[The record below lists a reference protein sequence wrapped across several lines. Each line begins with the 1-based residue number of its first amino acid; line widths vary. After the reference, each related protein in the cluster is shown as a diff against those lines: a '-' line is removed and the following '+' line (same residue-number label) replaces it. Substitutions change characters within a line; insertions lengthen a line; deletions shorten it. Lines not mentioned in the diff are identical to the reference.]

1 MGFPFPPLRRG
12 VARLAEAVLKRAD
25 PTARATLEA
34 TRFGTASDDDEL
46 DGRQLHGTNQLE
58 FTEAHRTRA
67 VQLSRKLFYRSGL
80 YGSLTEMFGA
90 MVVGDGVVL
99 KHRDEGADKFLQGVL
114 ELNRFHE
121 RLPDFTDRWFVD
133 GELPWTVL
141 VPYREPW
148 DAKTATSPPKLAGNA
163 TMLGRVDTLEVTEV
177 KVRAFDRDQVVS
189 VKVQPLDGADFA
201 ARVPGD
207 VAVAIN
213 GVRPTDVDGTMAAA
227 LCLWRINPLGV
238 RGAPLLLRILDK
250 GDSLDRVV
258 AGIVNRQE
266 VASEFAWLAHY
277 TSEAG
282 KVDEAQEKKILGW
295 LQGRRPGKSLV
306 RPMKDGKPTLDLE
319 AVAPDLKAGDSATS
333 YETTLGYLLGSV
345 SVPRMW
351 FGAGGDT
358 NRATAVEQGAPI
370 HRRLKKL
377 SAQYRQALRDL
388 ATYIVYVG
396 QLSGDVAESVDPSD
410 VEVTTADVATRDSVR
425 DVQEVS
431 EMALMVR
438 DLEERRAITSDEGRR
453 MLRRSA
459 MSKPFGECLEGG
471 DLPEEQA
478 ATGAP
483 PAGSSSADAVD
494 ADPATGA
501 GMPAGGA
508 GGPVAPGAATSV
520 QDTALN
526 GAQIQAAASIV
537 QSVVDGTLPEESAV
551 GLLIASFPTWTRERA
566 LAIIHPAAE
575 FEPKVDPPASPPN
588 GPPPPPPPKADPGAS
603 GDAQGAQDAEDPEDP
618 PEPPADGGKPPAGS

>member
-1 MGFPFPPLRRG
+1 MGFPFTPLRRG

-25 PTARATLEA
+25 ATARATLEA
-34 TRFGTASDDDEL
+34 SRFGTASDDDEL

-90 MVVGDGVVL
+90 MVIGDGVVVR
-99 KHRDEGADKFLQGVL
+99 HRDERADKFLQDVL
-114 ELNRFHE
+114 ALNRFHE

-148 DAKTATSPPKLAGNA
+148 DAKTATAPPKLAGRA

-177 KVRAFDRDQVVS
+177 KVQALDRDRVVA

-207 VAVAIN
+207 IAVAN
-213 GVRPTDVDGTMAAA
+213 QGVRPTDVDGTMAAS

-250 GDSLDRVV
+250 GDALDRVV
-258 AGIVNRQE
+258 TGIANRQE
-266 VASEFAWLAHY
+266 VASEFAWVAHY
-277 TSEAG
+277 SAAAG
-282 KVDEAQEKKILGW
+282 KADENEEKKLLGW

-306 RPMKDGKPTLDLE
+306 RPMRDGKRSLELE
-319 AVAPDLKAGDSATS
+319 AVAPDLKANDSGAAF
-333 YETTLGYLLGSV
+333 ETVLGYLLGSV

-377 SAQYRQALRDL
+377 SAQYRQALCDL
-388 ATYIVYVG
+388 LAYIVYVG
-396 QLSGDVAESVDPSD
+396 QLSGDVGDSVDPSD
-410 VEVTTADVATRDSVR
+410 VEVATADVATRDSVR

-431 EMALMVR
+431 EMSLMVR
-438 DLEERRAITSDEGRR
+438 DLTDRRAITDDEGRR
-453 MLRRSA
+453 MLRRA
-459 MSKPFGECLEGG
+459 VMSKPFGESLEGE
-471 DLPEEQA
+471 DLPEDPAA
-478 ATGAP
+478 ATTSA
-483 PAGSSSADAVD
+483 AGSPSASAVD

-501 GMPAGGA
+501 GMAAGGA
-508 GGPVAPGAATSV
+508 AAAVASGDATAV

-526 GAQIQAAASIV
+526 GAQIQAAADIV
-537 QSVVDGTLPEESAV
+537 QRVADGELPEESAV
-551 GLLIASFPTWTRERA
+551 GLLMAAFPTWTRERA

-575 FEPKVDPPASPPN
+575 FEPKVDPTPPGAPAAPPA
-588 GPPPPPPPKADPGAS
+588 PPQGAAAGDAKAENDPKAT
-603 GDAQGAQDAEDPEDP
+603 
-618 PEPPADGGKPPAGS
+618 PPAGE